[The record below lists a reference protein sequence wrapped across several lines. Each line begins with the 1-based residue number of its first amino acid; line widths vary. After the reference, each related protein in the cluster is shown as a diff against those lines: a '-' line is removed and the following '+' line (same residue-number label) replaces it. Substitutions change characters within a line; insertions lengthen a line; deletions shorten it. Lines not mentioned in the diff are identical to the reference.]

1 VRGWS
6 EKARARQET
15 LLEGSVDDNHGIA
28 GLQPGTARQFGLEC
42 RPSAWQR
49 PTRLKALIRKLL
61 VNTKG
66 VIVFGIVTFSTIF
79 WFIPLM
85 LITLLKFLIPYA
97 PFRRLMTRLSMGIGE
112 NWISAHTVI
121 FGLANSTQYTVKG
134 LDGLSKSKWYLVI
147 VNHQTWV
154 DVIALQTALNRRIP
168 FLKFF
173 VKQQL
178 IWFPVLGIAFWAMD
192 MPFMKRHSKAYLQ
205 AHPEQKGK
213 DLEATKKSCERFHGT
228 PTSVINFIEGTRFS
242 EAKRVRR
249 NSPFTHLLPPRS
261 GGMAVALSSM
271 GSMFDAI
278 LDVTVVYPRGV
289 PNFWDVMCGRYKEA
303 YVEVAQ
309 RPIADWILE
318 GDYLDDREHR
328 RQFHRWLTAIWEE
341 KDARLAELH
350 ANPATGS

>member
-1 VRGWS
+1 M
-6 EKARARQET
+6 
-15 LLEGSVDDNHGIA
+15 
-28 GLQPGTARQFGLEC
+28 
-42 RPSAWQR
+42 
-49 PTRLKALIRKLL
+49 IRKLL
-61 VNTKG
+61 ANIKG
-66 VIVFGIVTFSTIF
+66 VTVLGIVAVSTIL

-85 LITLLKFLIPYA
+85 LFTLFKFLVPYP
-97 PFRRLMTRLSMGIGE
+97 PFRRLMTRWVMGIGE
-112 NWISAHTVI
+112 NWISINTLI
-121 FGLANSTQYTVKG
+121 FGTANGTRYTVTG
-134 LDGLSKSKWYLVI
+134 TEGLSKSKWYLVI

-213 DLEATKKSCERFHGT
+213 DLEATKRSCERFHGT

-242 EAKRVRR
+242 EAKKVRR
-249 NSPFTHLLPPRS
+249 NSPFQYLLPPRS

-278 LDVTVVYPRGV
+278 LDVTIVYPEGV
-289 PNFWDVMCGRYKEA
+289 PNFWDVMCGRYKA
-303 YVEVAQ
+303 AHIEVAQ
-309 RPIADWILE
+309 RPVADWIIE
-318 GDYLDDREHR
+318 GDYIDDREYR
-328 RQFHRWLTAIWEE
+328 REFHRWLTAIWAE

-350 ANPATGS
+350 AQLDKNSAPERQ

>member
-1 VRGWS
+1 MPAICPAAAHKIQV
-6 EKARARQET
+6 
-15 LLEGSVDDNHGIA
+15 
-28 GLQPGTARQFGLEC
+28 
-42 RPSAWQR
+42 
-49 PTRLKALIRKLL
+49 LIRKLL
-61 VNTKG
+61 ANIKG
-66 VIVFGIVTFSTIF
+66 VTVLGIVSISTIL

-85 LITLLKFLIPYA
+85 LFTLLKFLVPYP
-97 PFRRLMTRLSMGIGE
+97 PFRRLMTRWVMGIGE
-112 NWISAHTVI
+112 NWISINTLI
-121 FGLANSTQYTVKG
+121 FGTANGTRYTVTG
-134 LDGLSKSKWYLVI
+134 TEGLSKSKWYLVI

-213 DLEATKKSCERFHGT
+213 DLEATKRSCERFHGT
-228 PTSVINFIEGTRFS
+228 PTSVINFVEGTRFS

-249 NSPFTHLLPPRS
+249 NSPFKYLLPPRS

-278 LDVTVVYPRGV
+278 LDVTVVYPEGV
-289 PNFWDVMCGRYKEA
+289 PNFWDVMCGRYKA
-303 YVEVAQ
+303 AHIEVAQ
-309 RPIADWILE
+309 RQVEDWIIE
-318 GDYLDDREHR
+318 GNYIDDREYR
-328 RQFHRWLTAIWEE
+328 REFHRWLTAVWAE
-341 KDARLAELH
+341 KDVRLADLH
-350 ANPATGS
+350 AELDKNPAPDRQ